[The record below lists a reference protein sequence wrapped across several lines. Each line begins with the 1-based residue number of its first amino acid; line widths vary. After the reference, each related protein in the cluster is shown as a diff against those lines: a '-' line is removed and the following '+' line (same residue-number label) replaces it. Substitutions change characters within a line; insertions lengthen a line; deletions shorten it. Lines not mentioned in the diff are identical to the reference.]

1 MRELL
6 GLAALDGVLLATGLA
21 ILYCFGLVRSRGSA
35 LRLAGLAFVAGW
47 AAVGVG
53 VSLAL
58 VAGLALTVWQVLL
71 VAGALTATSLAV
83 GLRVRAAAVE
93 RPVASR
99 PGPLALVAAGVLALY
114 GAALLAR
121 AWLGGA
127 STAWDAWAVWL
138 PKAKSIV
145 LFDGIDLGVGGFAS
159 FAHPYYP
166 PLVPGMDAVA
176 FRFMGSLDP
185 TRLPLQGWL
194 LFAAFV
200 GALAGLL
207 AGRVRPAILW
217 PSLLALALMP
227 SFDGLVGSS
236 LADFPLALLFGLA
249 GVCAALWLLEGAGAY
264 LAVAGVLV
272 AGVVLTKNEG
282 LPLGLLLAAMLV
294 VAALLAR
301 RRWPLLPAALA
312 AVAVA
317 AVLPWKLW
325 LSAHELP
332 QTTEFYYRDLLDLD
346 YLGDRLDRLSTA
358 LAEEP
363 GYLFSPDRWL
373 LAVPLALAAALLLAP
388 RRASLAVLTVGVVVA
403 GFLGQAAVWWI
414 GRPPIDWFIE
424 TSAGRT
430 LASLAVFSAAM
441 LPLLLS
447 EAFREPSRG

>member
-1 MRELL
+1 VRELV
-6 GLAALDGVLLATGLA
+6 GLVALDGVLLAVGLA
-21 ILYCFGLVRSRGSA
+21 ILHGFGLVRSRASA
-35 LRLAGLAFVAGW
+35 VRLAGLAFVTGW

-58 VAGLALTVWQVLL
+58 VAGLALAVWQVLL
-71 VAGALTATSLAV
+71 VAGALTAAAV
-83 GLRVRAAAVE
+83 GAGLRVRPAATERPAAV
-93 RPVASR
+93 R
-99 PGPLALVAAGVLALY
+99 PGPVALLAAAVLALY

-121 AWLGGA
+121 AWFGGA
-127 STAWDAWAVWL
+127 STAWDAWAVWI

-176 FRFMGSLDP
+176 FRFMGSLDV
-185 TRLPLQGWL
+185 TRLPLQEWL

-227 SFDGLVGSS
+227 SFDRLVGSS
-236 LADFPLALLFGLA
+236 LADFPLAVLVGLV

-264 LAVAGVLV
+264 LGVAAVLV
-272 AGVVLTKNEG
+272 AAAALTKNEG
-282 LPLGLLLAAMLV
+282 LPLAVLLALMVV

-301 RRWPLLPAALA
+301 RRRPLLPVALA
-312 AVAVA
+312 AVAVL
-317 AVLPWKLW
+317 AVLPWKFW
-325 LSAHELP
+325 LSAHDLP
-332 QTTEFYYRDLLDLD
+332 QTTEFYYRDLFDVD
-346 YLGDRLDRLSTA
+346 FLGDRLDRLSTA

-363 GYLFSPDRWL
+363 AYLLSPDRWL
-373 LAVPLALAAALLLAP
+373 LAVPLALVAALLSSQWRP
-388 RRASLAVLTVGVVVA
+388 GLAVLTVGVVVA
-403 GFLGQAAVWWI
+403 GFLGQAVVWWI

-424 TSAGRT
+424 ASAGRT

-447 EAFREPSRG
+447 EAFREPAPG